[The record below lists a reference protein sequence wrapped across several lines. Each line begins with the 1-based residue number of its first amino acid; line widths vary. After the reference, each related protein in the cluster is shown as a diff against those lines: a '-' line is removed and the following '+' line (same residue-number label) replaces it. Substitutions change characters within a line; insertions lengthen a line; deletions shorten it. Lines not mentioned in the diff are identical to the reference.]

1 MFYTFELSSPLG
13 TIGLLADKDFLLEVS
28 LQGPKALSIKGEFS
42 EDRFIHEIR
51 ELQEY
56 FFEGRKEFTIPYHLE
71 ATPFAS
77 SVYQSMLEI
86 NYGSTKSYSQI
97 ASEIGNSKAT
107 RAVGTAC
114 GKNPLPIIIPCHRV
128 LAKNSIGGFSSG
140 LVRKRFLLKLETN

>member
-1 MFYTFELSSPLG
+1 
-13 TIGLLADKDFLLEVS
+13 
-28 LQGPKALSIKGEFS
+28 
-42 EDRFIHEIR
+42 
-51 ELQEY
+51 
-56 FFEGRKEFTIPYHLE
+56 
-71 ATPFAS
+71 
-77 SVYQSMLEI
+77 MLKI

-140 LVRKRFLLKLETN
+140 LVMKRFLLKLETN

>member
-1 MFYTFELSSPLG
+1 
-13 TIGLLADKDFLLEVS
+13 
-28 LQGPKALSIKGEFS
+28 
-42 EDRFIHEIR
+42 
-51 ELQEY
+51 
-56 FFEGRKEFTIPYHLE
+56 
-71 ATPFAS
+71 
-77 SVYQSMLEI
+77 MLEI

>member
-1 MFYTFELSSPLG
+1 MLYTFGLSSPLG
-13 TIGLLADKDFLLEVS
+13 TIGLLADKDFLLEIS
-28 LQGPKALSIKGEFS
+28 LQGLKALSVKGEFS
-42 EDRFIHEIR
+42 EGRFVHEII

-56 FFEGRKEFTIPYHLE
+56 FFEGRKEFTIPYHLKV
-71 ATPFAS
+71 TPFAS
-77 SVYQSMLEI
+77 SVYQSMLKI

-97 ASEIGNSKAT
+97 ASEIGNAKAT

-140 LVRKRFLLKLETN
+140 IVRKRFLLKLETN